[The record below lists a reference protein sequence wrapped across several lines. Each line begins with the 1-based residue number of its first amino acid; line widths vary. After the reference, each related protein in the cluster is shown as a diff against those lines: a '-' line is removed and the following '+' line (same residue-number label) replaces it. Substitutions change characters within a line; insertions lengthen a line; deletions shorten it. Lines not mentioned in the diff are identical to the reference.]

1 MGKRLRYKADRQIYP
16 YVFLWSACNKAMEL
30 AKTSSD
36 SSLHLMTSMLLSS
49 FCLEAYL
56 NHLAMMKHGG
66 DWRSFERS
74 NSPDEKLEVL
84 AEKIGYHL
92 NLGVRPFQT
101 FSTIFRFRNDIAHAK
116 TEHVHA
122 ESKMA
127 LANFLALDEIPP
139 EPLTEWE
146 KLLTPETA
154 QRFLDDSLAMIKEL
168 HEKAGLG
175 ADPFDQPF
183 SNTKWAQL

>member
-1 MGKRLRYKADRQIYP
+1 MVKRLRYKSDRQVYP
-16 YVFLWSACNKAMEL
+16 YVFLWSACKKAMEL

-36 SSLHLMTSMLLSS
+36 SGLHVMTCMLLSS

-74 NSPDEKLEVL
+74 SSPDEKLEVL
-84 AEKIGYHL
+84 AEKIGYLL

-101 FSTIFRFRNDIAHAK
+101 FSTIFRFRNAIAHAK
-116 TEHVHA
+116 TEHVQA
-122 ESKMA
+122 EIKMA
-127 LANFLALDEIPP
+127 LAEFLAPDEIPS

-154 QRFLDDSLAMIKEL
+154 QRFLDDSLEMIKEL
-168 HEKAGLG
+168 HKTAGLG
-175 ADPFDQPF
+175 VDPFDQPF
-183 SNTKWAQL
+183 SNTRLE